1 MIGHTVSH
9 YKVIER
15 LGEGGMGIVY
25 KAHDTK
31 LDRMVALKF
40 LPENL
45 SPTESDKKRLI
56 NEAKA
61 AATLNHQNICT
72 IHEIYEHENQLF
84 IVMEYIEGQT
94 LRDRIRK
101 RKTVPI
107 SVKQAIDIGIQIAE
121 GLAAAHGN
129 GIIHRDVKPENIML
143 KKDGRIVIM
152 DFGLAKHRGV
162 SGLSKEGTT
171 LGTLGYMAPEQVQG
185 LDLDHR
191 ADIFSF
197 GVLLYELISGE
208 PPFKGDHEVAV
219 AYEIVNVDPPLLTKI
234 NPYIDSELDRIIFE
248 CLYKDK
254 DERYQSTLEIAKD
267 LKRYKRE
274 SGSQKGTG
282 VPTVNNVAV
291 RSTVAKQFRRTRD
304 GENEGV
310 IPAYNSINRSVLIG
324 VGAVIVIL
332 IVSILWLILLR
343 QQPEDVQKIRSYIVP
358 EPGTQLHSTSLAG
371 GQVAI
376 SPDGGLIVY
385 TASNAEGKNVLW
397 IRPLAE
403 PYARQLSGTE
413 NAVYPFWSSDSKN
426 VGFFADNKLKYVTVS
441 SGLLVDVADI
451 ITGRGGTW
459 NAHGVILFAPA
470 LNAPIYMVS
479 ASGGTP
485 KPVTVLDTLGGE
497 STHRWPWFLPDG
509 KHFLYFV
516 GERVDQPTDSDGV
529 YIGSLDSKVKKKI
542 LQNTMQ
548 AIYAS
553 GHILFVR
560 GKLLMAQPFNSK
572 RLEFTGNPFPVTD
585 NVGVDVTYNLSLFT
599 ASQNGMIAYL
609 PGEGASGTNLVL
621 YDRDGKVIGI
631 VGERAIYNSPK
642 FSPDGGKIVVDIFD
656 NKTRANNIWVYDIQ
670 RGARTQITFDALNAS
685 DPIWSPD
692 GQFIIYSKSKGR
704 IENLNMKPSTGAGSE
719 QILHQSTHQM
729 IPTSWSPDGKYL
741 TYFNRG
747 EYDLWVLPF
756 EVAEEP
762 IPFLQ
767 SPAVLGSPAL
777 SPDGKWIAYDSN
789 ESGRSEIYVRPFP
802 GPGGKWQISSA
813 GGTRPRWRNDGRE
826 IFYFD
831 YEGTIKSAEVSM
843 KESTIEIESDRP
855 LFTTKANIRF
865 GTYDITS
872 DGKLFV
878 VNSVIKSYEDELITL
893 IVNWNSNGRKK

>member
-1 MIGHTVSH
+1 MIGQLISH
-9 YKVIER
+9 YKVLEK
-15 LGEGGMGIVY
+15 LGEGGMGVIY
-25 KAHDTK
+25 KAHDTQ
-31 LDRMVALKF
+31 LDRTVALKF

-72 IHEIYEHENQLF
+72 IHEISEHENQLF

-94 LRDRIRK
+94 LRDRISN

-143 KKDGRIVIM
+143 KKDGHIVIM

-197 GVLLYELISGE
+197 GVLLYELISGV

-219 AYEIVNVDPPLLTKI
+219 AYEIVNVDPPLLSSIK
-234 NPYIDSELDRIIFE
+234 PDIDPALARITSE
-248 CLYKDK
+248 CLFKDK
-254 DERYQSTLEIAKD
+254 YERYQSASEVVKELRRFKHG
-267 LKRYKRE
+267 
-274 SGSQKGTG
+274 SGSQEVRKPAAGDYR
-282 VPTVNNVAV
+282 AV
-291 RSTVAKQFRRTRD
+291 RSSTTNNGRRNQAVLF
-304 GENEGV
+304 GIG
-310 IPAYNSINRSVLIG
+310 ASIFI
-324 VGAVIVIL
+324 VGIFITLFIL
-332 IVSILWLILLR
+332 IR
-343 QQPEDVQKIRSYIVP
+343 EQPEGLQKIRAYIVP
-358 EPGTQLHSTSLAG
+358 EPGTQLHSTSIAG

-376 SPDGGLIVY
+376 SPDGGSIVY

-397 IRPLAE
+397 IRLLAE
-403 PYARQLSGTE
+403 PFARQLRGTE

-426 VGFFADNKLKYVTVS
+426 VGFFADNKLKNVTVS
-441 SGLLVDVADI
+441 SGLLINVADI

-459 NAHGVILFAPA
+459 NAEGVILYTPA
-470 LNAPIYMVS
+470 LNGPIHMVS
-479 ASGGTP
+479 ASGGIP

-542 LQNTMQ
+542 LQNSMQ

-560 GKLLMAQPFNSK
+560 GNLLMAQPFDSK
-572 RLEFTGNPFPVTD
+572 RLEFTGDPDPVTD
-585 NVGVDVTYNLSLFT
+585 NVGVDITYNLALFS
-599 ASQNGMIAYL
+599 ASRNGTISYL
-609 PGEGASGTNLVL
+609 PGAGASGTNLVL
-621 YDRDGKVIGI
+621 YDRDGNVIDI
-631 VGERAIYNSPK
+631 VGERAIFNSPK
-642 FSPDGGKIVVDIFD
+642 FSPDGGKIVVDIYD

-670 RGARTQITFDALNAS
+670 RGTRTQITFDEFNAS

-704 IENLNMKPSTGAGSE
+704 VENLNMKSSTGAGSE

-747 EYDLWVLPF
+747 EYDLWVLPIEF
-756 EVAEEP
+756 GEEP

-767 SPAVLGSPAL
+767 SPAILGSPVL

-802 GPGGKWQISSA
+802 GPGGKWQISTA
-813 GGTRPRWRNDGRE
+813 GGTRPRWRNDGNE

-843 KESTIEIESDRP
+843 KESSIEIESVRP

-893 IVNWNSNGRKK
+893 IVNWNTNMKN